1 MNRILIVGLLLLNII
16 TNAQTAYNQIIA
28 GGLVRLE
35 KTFFQYGSVD
45 QITPILEQVKLLNSS
60 PDSVEIQVANCPKHI
75 VIEFL
80 PKVIPP
86 HKEGVMKVMYI
97 GAKRMDT
104 NGKQIWGED
113 YVRVNLKVSGKEGK
127 ADARTDFLT
136 FRVFLEENFSELTE
150 KQLKDAPIAKFDTIE
165 YNFGKVPQGTII
177 NHDFIV
183 QNIGKNDLEIR
194 YARGC

>member
-1 MNRILIVGLLLLNII
+1 MFRILIAGLLFFNIV
-16 TNAQTAYNQIIA
+16 TNAQNTYNQIIA
-28 GGLVRLE
+28 NGLVRLE
-35 KTFFQYGSVD
+35 KTFFQMGSVD
-45 QITPILEQVKLLNSS
+45 QITPVIEQVKLLNSS
-60 PDSVEIQVANCPKHI
+60 ADSVEIQVVNCPKHI
-75 VIEFL
+75 VIEFV
-80 PKVIPP
+80 PKILAP
-86 HKEGVMKVMYI
+86 HQEGFMKVMYM
-97 GAKRMDT
+97 GSKRIDA
-104 NGKQIWGED
+104 NGKQIWGEE

-183 QNIGKNDLEIR
+183 QNLGKNDLEIR